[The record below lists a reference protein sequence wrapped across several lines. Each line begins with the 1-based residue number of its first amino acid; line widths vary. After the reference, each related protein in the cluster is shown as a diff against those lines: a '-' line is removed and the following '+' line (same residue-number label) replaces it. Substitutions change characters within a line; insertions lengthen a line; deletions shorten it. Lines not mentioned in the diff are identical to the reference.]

1 VPPPE
6 VRREDAGRLL
16 TLEQAQGIALGNHP
30 GLAFA
35 AARVAAARGQ
45 WVQAGLGPNPEIGYM
60 GDEIGNEGRRGMHG
74 GFVSKEFVTGRKLQ
88 LSREV
93 AARDIALA
101 EQRVAALRWRV
112 LSDVRIAFYE
122 ALISQRRVETS
133 SQLLA
138 TAQRGVKTAE
148 LLIKAKDVGTPDLL
162 RAQIE
167 FEQAR
172 IELSRAEQQLLAA
185 WRTLSAVMGTPQM
198 AMPMLE
204 GDPASQP
211 CHYEWEPTLGRL
223 LSESP
228 EMGAALLR
236 AERARWALSR
246 ARAEP
251 IPNVTLEGSVQ
262 YDDATR
268 DTFAGVKASIPVPLF
283 NRNQGAIFAAESEL
297 RAAER
302 DIDRVG
308 LWLQQRLA
316 AVFSQYAVA
325 QHESTTYRDAILGKA
340 ETTLN
345 LIEKGYRAGEFNSTD
360 VLTAQRT
367 YFQANISYLNALR
380 ELRAAEA
387 RIEGLLL
394 SGSLEDQAATTP

>member
-1 VPPPE
+1 
-6 VRREDAGRLL
+6 
-16 TLEQAQGIALGNHP
+16 
-30 GLAFA
+30 
-35 AARVAAARGQ
+35 
-45 WVQAGLGPNPEIGYM
+45 
-60 GDEIGNEGRRGMHG
+60 
-74 GFVSKEFVTGRKLQ
+74 
-88 LSREV
+88 
-93 AARDIALA
+93 
-101 EQRVAALRWRV
+101 
-112 LSDVRIAFYE
+112 
-122 ALISQRRVETS
+122 
-133 SQLLA
+133 
-138 TAQRGVKTAE
+138 
-148 LLIKAKDVGTPDLL
+148 
-162 RAQIE
+162 
-167 FEQAR
+167 
-172 IELSRAEQQLLAA
+172 
-185 WRTLSAVMGTPQM
+185 
-198 AMPMLE
+198 
-204 GDPASQP
+204 
-211 CHYEWEPTLGRL
+211 
-223 LSESP
+223 
-228 EMGAALLR
+228 MGAALLR

-302 DIDRVG
+302 DVDRVG

-316 AVFSQYAVA
+316 TVFSQYVIA

-340 ETTLN
+340 ETTMN